1 VNGQATLTT
10 ILLPSGVQSLKAYYN
25 GNSNDAPST
34 SAILTQTVNAGPATS
49 FGTPAFYPVGNQAQG
64 VAVGDFN
71 GDGRPDLAVASYVT
85 GVGILLG
92 NGDGTFQPAVIYTA
106 GANPG
111 SVAVGDFNNDGK
123 PDLAVGNENGV
134 VSVLLGNGD
143 GRLQRGWQCRY
154 HDRQ

>member
-1 VNGQATLTT
+1 
-10 ILLPSGVQSLKAYYN
+10 
-25 GNSNDAPST
+25 
-34 SAILTQTVNAGPATS
+34 
-49 FGTPAFYPVGNQAQG
+49 VGNQAQG

-71 GDGRPDLAVASYVT
+71 GDGKPDLAVASYVT